1 VYRAKIDERNRS
13 IRFYILVEFQSESDR
28 LMPLRLHTYQGELWQ
43 DAVKNSG
50 ISPQSLAF
58 TLPRIVPI
66 VIYNGKKPWK
76 APLRFHDLLTVSQDL
91 QDYATVQSYILI
103 DIHRL
108 DPKKLLEQGNLVGSV
123 FLLDRADHVQDLI
136 RLLKDLR
143 GTIQRFNE
151 LEYGLFRNWARRILA
166 GKLPRTSR
174 EMLLQM
180 IDEEEVDRMITNIER
195 VIDKALADKYRQGKQ
210 VGLAEGKKAGL
221 AEGKKAGFAEGKRI
235 IACKL
240 LQKGLS
246 PAEVSELTE
255 LPLDQVKGLM
265 RPDQGL

>member
-1 VYRAKIDERNRS
+1 
-13 IRFYILVEFQSESDR
+13 
-28 LMPLRLHTYQGELWQ
+28 
-43 DAVKNSG
+43 
-50 ISPQSLAF
+50 
-58 TLPRIVPI
+58 
-66 VIYNGKKPWK
+66 
-76 APLRFHDLLTVSQDL
+76 
-91 QDYATVQSYILI
+91 
-103 DIHRL
+103 
-108 DPKKLLEQGNLVGSV
+108 
-123 FLLDRADHVQDLI
+123 VQDLI